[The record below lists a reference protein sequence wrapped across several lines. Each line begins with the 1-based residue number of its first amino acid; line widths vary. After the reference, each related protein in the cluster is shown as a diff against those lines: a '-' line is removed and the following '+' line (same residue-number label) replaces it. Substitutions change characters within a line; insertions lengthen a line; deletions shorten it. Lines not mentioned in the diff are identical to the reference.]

1 MTWLDSV
8 TPWQASTAFPTLDK
22 LNGWHCKDGLDPEI
36 TMKSTQDIE
45 IIDIAKP
52 EPGPGQVC
60 VRMLLSPVN
69 PSDLNFVHGTY
80 HDALQR
86 MIWNQETSSDGQVFF
101 DPGHNNPCP
110 APPYALGGEG
120 MGIVESVGSGFF
132 ARRLAGKRVAIAA
145 PPPNGVWKE
154 YVVVDAVKAVALPDT
169 ISNDQ
174 GAMFFVNPF
183 TAYVMTREVLKVAG
197 DQWLL
202 VTAAGSALGKSVVRL
217 GKLCGFKTLCVV
229 RSDSNSDAL
238 RELGADAIV
247 ETGQQELVQSV
258 SDITSGQGVGYAID
272 CVGGELTAN
281 VVRCLGLGGRLLVY
295 GTLANSPMT
304 VPLRDLMMPG
314 AEISGFLLPNWL
326 AEQSP
331 LRLLGVLRTVKRL
344 MGGGMFDTEV
354 TETFELDQVSEAIA
368 AATRPGRTG
377 KVMLRISKP

>member
-1 MTWLDSV
+1 MS
-8 TPWQASTAFPTLDK
+8 PHGKHQIQFQ
-22 LNGWHCKDGLDPEI
+22 NRKDGRDPDI
-36 TMKSTQDIE
+36 TMKSTHLSNFTQDAGDIE
-45 IIDIAKP
+45 IIDSAKP

-80 HDALQR
+80 HAALQR
-86 MIWNQETSSDGQVFF
+86 IIWNQDACADGQVFY
-101 DPGHNNPCP
+101 DPGHGTPCP

-145 PPPNGVWKE
+145 PPPNGAWKE
-154 YVVVDAVKAVALPDT
+154 YVVVDAVKAVSLPDT
-169 ISNDQ
+169 IPDEQ

-183 TAYVMTREVLKVAG
+183 TAYVMTREVLKVPA

-202 VTAAGSALGKSVVRL
+202 LTAAGSALGKSVVRL
-217 GKLCGFKTLCVV
+217 GKLFGFKTLCVV

-247 ETGQQELVQSV
+247 ETDHQDLVRSV

-295 GTLANSPMT
+295 GTLADSPVT

-314 AEISGFLLPNWL
+314 ADVAGFLLPNWL
-326 AEQSP
+326 AVQSP
-331 LRLLGVLRTVKRL
+331 LRLLGVLRTVRRL
-344 MGGGMFDTEV
+344 MARGMFDTEV
-354 TETFELDQVSEAIA
+354 TETFGLDQVSEAIA
-368 AATRPGRTG
+368 AATQPGRTG
-377 KVMLRISKP
+377 KIMLSISKA

>member
-1 MTWLDSV
+1 
-8 TPWQASTAFPTLDK
+8 
-22 LNGWHCKDGLDPEI
+22 
-36 TMKSTQDIE
+36 MKSTQLRNFTQDARDIE

-80 HDALQR
+80 HAALQR
-86 MIWNQETSSDGQVFF
+86 MIWNQEARADGQAFF

-120 MGIVESVGSGFF
+120 MGIVESIGSGLF

-154 YVVVDAVKAVALPDT
+154 YVVVDALKAVALPDT
-169 ISNDQ
+169 ISNEQ
-174 GAMFFVNPF
+174 GAMFNPF
-183 TAYVMTREVLKVAG
+183 TAYVMTREVLKVPR

-202 VTAAGSALGKSVVRL
+202 VTAAGSALGKGVVRL
-217 GKLCGFKTLCVV
+217 GKLFGFKTLCVV

-247 ETGQQELVQSV
+247 ETGHQDLVQSV
-258 SDITSGQGVGYAID
+258 SEITSGQGIGYAID

-295 GTLANSPMT
+295 GTLANSPLT
-304 VPLRDLMMPG
+304 VPLRDLMMPR

-326 AEQSP
+326 AAQSP
-331 LRLLGVLRTVKRL
+331 LRLLGVLRTVRRL
-344 MGGGMFDTEV
+344 MVKGMFDTEV
-354 TETFELDQVSEAIA
+354 TETFALERVSEAIA

-377 KVMLRISKP
+377 KVMLCISEP

>member
-1 MTWLDSV
+1 VSPYGKHQIQL
-8 TPWQASTAFPTLDK
+8 Q
-22 LNGWHCKDGLDPEI
+22 NCKDGFNPDI
-36 TMKSTQDIE
+36 TMKSTRLSNFTQDAGDIE
-45 IIDIAKP
+45 IIDSAKP

-80 HDALQR
+80 YAALQR
-86 MIWNQETSSDGQVFF
+86 IIWNQDARPDGQVFY
-101 DPGHNNPCP
+101 DSGHNTPCP
-110 APPYALGGEG
+110 VPPYALGGEG

-145 PPPNGVWKE
+145 PPPNGAWKE
-154 YVVVDAVKAVALPDT
+154 YVVVDAVKAVSLPDT
-169 ISNDQ
+169 IPDEQ

-183 TAYVMTREVLKVAG
+183 TAYVMTREVLKVRR

-217 GKLCGFKTLCVV
+217 GKLFGFKTLCVV
-229 RSDSNSDAL
+229 RSDSNSDTL

-247 ETGQQELVQSV
+247 ETGHQDLVQSV
-258 SDITSGQGVGYAID
+258 SDITSGQGIGYAID

-295 GTLANSPMT
+295 GTLADSPLT

-326 AEQSP
+326 AAQAP
-331 LRLLGVLRTVKRL
+331 LRLLGALRAVRRL
-344 MGGGMFDTEV
+344 MIRGMFDTEV
-354 TETFELDQVSEAIA
+354 TETFALDQVSEAIA
-368 AATRPGRTG
+368 AATQPGRTG